1 MLLNII
7 LLVSALCVDIFVASI
22 AYGTNQVFL
31 SRAQV
36 IICNGI
42 CSFFL
47 GISLSFG
54 VLLDSLIPETF
65 TKEICFFSL
74 LFLGFL
80 KFSDSIIKC
89 FVRKHTTARKQ
100 LHFHFSNLKFIIN
113 IYCNPLEA
121 DIDKNKKLSLKEV
134 IFFSVAMSID
144 SLIAGAMAAFLK
156 ISVPLTIISAFIL
169 GCIFTYGGQL
179 LGYQIRKKSSIDL
192 SWIGGILFI
201 ILAFSKL

>member
-1 MLLNII
+1 MLLNIF
-7 LLVSALCVDIFVASI
+7 LLVSALCIDIFVASI

-31 SRAQV
+31 SPPQ
-36 IICNGI
+36 IIIANGI
-42 CSFFL
+42 CSLFL

-65 TKEICFFSL
+65 TKEICFVSL
-74 LFLGFL
+74 LLLGLL

-89 FVRKHTTARKQ
+89 FVRKHTNARKQ
-100 LHFHFSNLKFIIN
+100 LHFHFSSLKFIIH

-121 DIDKNKKLSLKEV
+121 DADKNKKLSLKEV

-144 SLIAGAMAAFLK
+144 SIIAGTMAAFLK
-156 ISVPLTIISAFIL
+156 ISVPLTVISAFIL
-169 GCIFTYGGQL
+169 GYSFTCIGQF
-179 LGYQIRKKSSIDL
+179 LGHKISAKSSIDL
-192 SWIGGILFI
+192 SWFGGILFI

>member
-1 MLLNII
+1 MLLNIF

-31 SRAQV
+31 SRIQ
-36 IICNGI
+36 IMISNGI

-74 LFLGFL
+74 LFLGLL
-80 KFSDSIIKC
+80 KFLDSIIKSY
-89 FVRKHTTARKQ
+89 VRKHTNTRKQ
-100 LHFHFSNLKFIIN
+100 LHFHFSSLKFIIN

-121 DIDKNKKLSLKEV
+121 DADKNKKLSLKEV
-134 IFFSVAMSID
+134 IFFSVAMSVD
-144 SLIAGAMAAFLK
+144 SLIAGTMAAFLK
-156 ISVPLTIISAFIL
+156 ISVLLTVASAFIL
-169 GCIFTYGGQL
+169 GCIFTCVGQF
-179 LGYQIRKKSSIDL
+179 LGHKISKKSTIDL